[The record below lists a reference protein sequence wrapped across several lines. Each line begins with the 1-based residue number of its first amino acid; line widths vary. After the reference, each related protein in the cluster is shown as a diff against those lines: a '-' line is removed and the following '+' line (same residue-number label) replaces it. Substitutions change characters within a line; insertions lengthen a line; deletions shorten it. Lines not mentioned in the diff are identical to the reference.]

1 MLLKIILKAFEILT
15 NPNVSTEVYII
26 IVIIIII
33 ILLLKFDWMSH
44 VDSCDCI
51 LIDIFVNLASE

>member
-1 MLLKIILKAFEILT
+1 MLLKIILKTFEILT

-26 IVIIIII
+26 IVII